1 MEEHRLLPR
10 FRRAVR
16 DAAAAKAVAPVLL
29 ELGETLPA
37 AVSSYAVPG
46 DPFALRGLPV
56 VGVRGGVGGAIADT
70 RPDMG
75 SRELDAWIAARRRPG
90 SFADLVRE
98 ARAQGSGESDR

>member
-1 MEEHRLLPR
+1 MTEEHRLLPR

-37 AVSSYAVPG
+37 TAVGAHAVPG

-70 RPDMG
+70 RPGMG
-75 SRELDAWIAARRRPG
+75 SRELDAWIAAHR
-90 SFADLVRE
+90 SK
-98 ARAQGSGESDR
+98 GSGERDR